1 MKPQLLPQI
10 EKSIEALP
18 HEQQLKLIEK
28 IVHRLRRELPTSNN
42 QEQTE
47 FERQLEKM
55 AADFQ
60 IQFEL
65 QSINDEFSEPESD
78 GLEKL

>member
-1 MKPQLLPQI
+1 MKRQLLPQI

-28 IVHRLRRELPTSNN
+28 IVQRLRRELPTSNN

-60 IQFEL
+60 IQSEL
-65 QSINDEFSEPESD
+65 QSINDEFSETESD

>member
-1 MKPQLLPQI
+1 MKPQRLPEI

-18 HEQQLKLIEK
+18 HEEQLKLIEK

-42 QEQTE
+42 QKQTE

-60 IQFEL
+60 IQSEL
-65 QSINDEFSEPESD
+65 TRINDEFSETESD